1 MRKLV
6 LLMVLMLF
14 LQNSFVFADKKL
26 DTKNPA
32 FDIKSYDRSAFS
44 NEITLNFEGVIEEES
59 SYEMIVNKKDNFKIE
74 VAKSKDDKEKESH
87 YQVKVFDENGKLVN
101 TSNIKKVGEF
111 SEADLDFNLGEY
123 INVAMGYDIEIEN
136 TSNGAKIVIS
146 AAPSIGYFVVIFYAV
161 FAVFWLLKT
170 RKG

>member
-6 LLMVLMLF
+6 LLMVLMVL
-14 LQNSFVFADKKL
+14 LQNSFAFAEKKL
-26 DTKNPA
+26 DAKDPK
-32 FDIKSYDRSAFS
+32 FDIKSYENNSFS
-44 NEITLNFEGVIEEES
+44 NEITLSFEGVIEEDS
-59 SYEMIVNKKDNFKIE
+59 SYEMTVNKKDNFTIE
-74 VAKSKDDKEKESH
+74 VAKNKDDKEKESH
-87 YQVKVFDENGKLVN
+87 YQIKVFDENGKLVN

-146 AAPSIGYFVVIFYAV
+146 AAPSIGYFVIVFYAV
-161 FAVFWLLKT
+161 FALFWLLKT